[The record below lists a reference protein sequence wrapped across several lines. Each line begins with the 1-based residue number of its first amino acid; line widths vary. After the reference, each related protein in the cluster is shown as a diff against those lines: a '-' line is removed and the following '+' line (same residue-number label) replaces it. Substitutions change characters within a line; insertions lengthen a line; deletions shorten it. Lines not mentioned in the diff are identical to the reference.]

1 MIGSALAAGRHR
13 QGEPDGAVSGEHDD
27 PAGGPVLVSVTGL
40 TRSYGARRAVDGVS
54 LEAGWGITG
63 VLGPNGAGKTTLM
76 RCIAGLSA
84 WNSGRIRIGGVD
96 LQHRPREARR
106 RLGFMPERVAFPQ
119 EMRVEDYLRF
129 VCEMK
134 RVPRARRADAVAEA
148 LAAAGLEQS
157 RSRVLGNLSKGYRQ
171 RVGLAQALL
180 GDPDVLI
187 LDEPSAGLDPINVM
201 EFRDVIRECARERA
215 VLVST
220 HLLPEARLLCDRV
233 VVMSAGRVVYAG
245 ATAGMLHTGS
255 GLRHLRIRVSA
266 QTSAAPGAAPVL
278 ATDAARLVQCLPA
291 EDGWVLVVEA
301 DHEAA
306 VGAVVAELVGAG
318 WPVLGVEP
326 TTDALED
333 AFRRAIVGSGPTAG
347 DAP

>member
-1 MIGSALAAGRHR
+1 MSSPVLAAGR
-13 QGEPDGAVSGEHDD
+13 DTVADD
-27 PAGGPVLVSVTGL
+27 HAGPVLVSVSGL
-40 TRSYGARRAVDGVS
+40 TRTYGTRRAVDGVS
-54 LEAGWGITG
+54 LDAGWGITG
-63 VLGPNGAGKTTLM
+63 LLGPNGAGKTTLM
-76 RCIAGLSA
+76 RCIAGLSP
-84 WNSGRIRIGGVD
+84 WNSGRIRIAGID
-96 LQHRPREARR
+96 LQHKPRAARE
-106 RLGFMPERVAFPQ
+106 RLGFMPERVAFPA
-119 EMRVEDYLRF
+119 EMRVADYLRF

-134 RVPRARRADAVAEA
+134 RVPGSQRAASVESA
-148 LAAAGLEQS
+148 LTAAGLDES
-157 RSRVLGNLSKGYRQ
+157 RTRVLGNLSKGYRQ

-220 HLLPEARLLCDRV
+220 HLLPEARMLCDRV

-245 ATAGMLHTGS
+245 ATAGMLHAGA
-255 GLRHLRIRVSA
+255 GRRHLRVRVGARPSG
-266 QTSAAPGAAPVL
+266 PGGAPVL
-278 ATDAARLVQCLPA
+278 ETDGARLLQALPA

-301 DHEAA
+301 EREPA
-306 VGAVVAELVGAG
+306 VAGLVAGLVAAG

-333 AFRRAIVGSGPTAG
+333 AFRDAVVGCGEGA
-347 DAP
+347 